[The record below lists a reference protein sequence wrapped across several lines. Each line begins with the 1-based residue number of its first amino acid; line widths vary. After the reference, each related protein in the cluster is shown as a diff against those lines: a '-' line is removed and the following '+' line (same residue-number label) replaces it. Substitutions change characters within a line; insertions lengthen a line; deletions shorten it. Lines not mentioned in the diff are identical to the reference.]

1 MTNYPLWVL
10 QQLVVQEHI
19 GIEEM
24 YDVTIHVFGVALVQ
38 TLTKYLHSSS
48 YDCKPIVSM
57 IGGKHSTSSLTPCLF
72 WSRKYCNIGVLIGE
86 FHAWDNCTSI
96 GISVIFYPCKQIKL
110 C

>member
-72 WSRKYCNIGVLIGE
+72 WSGKYCNIGVSGTNIIFFDQINTLLQDTYLVLNTI
-86 FHAWDNCTSI
+86 
-96 GISVIFYPCKQIKL
+96 VIV
-110 C
+110 

>member
-48 YDCKPIVSM
+48 YDCKPPHAYSEVENIV
-57 IGGKHSTSSLTPCLF
+57 ILV
-72 WSRKYCNIGVLIGE
+72 Y
-86 FHAWDNCTSI
+86 
-96 GISVIFYPCKQIKL
+96 
-110 C
+110 